1 MKIALRF
8 INIFFLFLNFFSCK
22 SPDKNFIS
30 SDPAVIAKGESFF
43 THECSGCHNFRQQG
57 IGPQLSGIT
66 SDASIEWIQNFI
78 KNPKHVIESG
88 DERGQ
93 MLFKKYKT
101 IMPSFPTLAEGD
113 VDAIIAFLNTHKPS
127 DKKSGDDSTALQ
139 NPIPDSIK
147 LSDLVVNLKL
157 IAQFPPSSDS
167 GKLPLTRI
175 TKMDHQ
181 PGNSAT
187 FVLDLRGKL
196 YKLENNRPAVYMD
209 MAKLRSSF
217 INKPGLATGFG
228 SFAFHPDFYKNGL
241 LYTTHTEPAGTAKAD
256 FTYPDSITVTL
267 QWVVTEWKTD
277 QPKAFPFSG
286 KGRELFR
293 VDMVQGI
300 HGLQEIAFNPL
311 SKKGDKDYG
320 MLYIGI
326 GDGGSVEKGYPFLI
340 HSTEKIWGSILRI
353 DPAGRNSSNGKYG
366 IPSDNPFVKN
376 ENVKTL
382 KEIYAYG
389 FRNPHRISWSQS
401 GQMLACNIGLTN
413 IESLYIIKPGSDC
426 GWPVREGGF
435 LLNPYGNLD
444 RVHSL
449 PPGDSTSH
457 FTYPVAQYDHD
468 EGKAISGGF
477 EYQGKDVPQLKGK
490 YFFGDIPTGRV
501 FFINMADLKHGN
513 FAPVNEWKVAI
524 NGVSKPLRELCGT
537 DRVDIHFGKDINGE
551 LYILT
556 KPDGKMYQLVSVVH

>member
-1 MKIALRF
+1 
-8 INIFFLFLNFFSCK
+8 
-22 SPDKNFIS
+22 
-30 SDPAVIAKGESFF
+30 
-43 THECSGCHNFRQQG
+43 
-57 IGPQLSGIT
+57 
-66 SDASIEWIQNFI
+66 
-78 KNPKHVIESG
+78 
-88 DERGQ
+88 
-93 MLFKKYKT
+93 
-101 IMPSFPTLAEGD
+101 
-113 VDAIIAFLNTHKPS
+113 
-127 DKKSGDDSTALQ
+127 
-139 NPIPDSIK
+139 
-147 LSDLVVNLKL
+147 
-157 IAQFPPSSDS
+157 
-167 GKLPLTRI
+167 
-175 TKMDHQ
+175 MDHQ
-181 PGNSAT
+181 PGNPAP

-256 FTYPDSITVTL
+256 FTYPDSIKVTL

-353 DPAGRNSSNGKYG
+353 DPAGRNGSNGKYG

-413 IESLYIIKPGSDC
+413 IESLYIIKPGNDC

-444 RVHSL
+444 MVHSL

-477 EYQGKDVPQLKGK
+477 EYQGKDVP
-490 YFFGDIPTGRV
+490 I
-501 FFINMADLKHGN
+501 
-513 FAPVNEWKVAI
+513 
-524 NGVSKPLRELCGT
+524 
-537 DRVDIHFGKDINGE
+537 
-551 LYILT
+551 
-556 KPDGKMYQLVSVVH
+556 

>member
-1 MKIALRF
+1 MKIAVGF
-8 INIFFLFLNFFSCK
+8 INIFFLFLYFVSCK
-22 SPDKNFIS
+22 SSDKNIIS

-66 SDASIEWIQNFI
+66 TETSVEWIHNFI
-78 KNPKHVIESG
+78 KNPKQLIESG
-88 DERGQ
+88 NERAQ
-93 MLFKKYKT
+93 MLFKKYQT
-101 IMPSFPTLAEGD
+101 IMPSFSALAEED
-113 VDAIIAFLNTHKPS
+113 IDAIIAFLNTHKPR
-127 DKKSGDDSTALQ
+127 DKKSGDDSTALN

-157 IAQFPPSSDS
+157 IVQFPPSSDS
-167 GKLPLTRI
+167 SKLPLTRI

-181 PGNSAT
+181 PKNAGT

-196 YKLENNRPAVYMD
+196 YKLENNKPVVYMD
-209 MAKLRSSF
+209 MAKLRPSF

-228 SFAFHPDFYKNGL
+228 SFAFHPDFNKNGL
-241 LYTTHTEPAGTAKAD
+241 LYTTHTEPAGTAIAD
-256 FTYPDSITVTL
+256 FSYPDSIKVTL

-277 QPKAFPFSG
+277 HPNAFPFSG
-286 KGRELFR
+286 KARELFR

-300 HGLQEIAFNPL
+300 HGIQEITFNPL
-311 SKKGDKDYG
+311 SKKDDKDYG

-340 HSTEKIWGSILRI
+340 HSIEKIWGSILRI
-353 DPAGRNSSNGKYG
+353 DPAGRNSGNGKYG
-366 IPSDNPFVKN
+366 IPADNPFAKN
-376 ENVKTL
+376 GDKKTL

-401 GQMLACNIGLTN
+401 GQMLVCNIGLTN

-426 GWPVREGGF
+426 GWPIREGRF

-444 RVHSL
+444 KVHPL
-449 PPGDSTSH
+449 PPGDSSYH
-457 FTYPVAQYDHD
+457 ITYPVAEYDHD

-490 YFFGDIPTGRV
+490 YFFGDIPTGRL
-501 FFINMADLKHGN
+501 FFVNMADLKQRIS
-513 FAPVNEWKVAI
+513 APVKEWKVAI
-524 NGVSKPLRELCGT
+524 NGVSKTLREICGT
-537 DRVDIHFGKDINGE
+537 DRVDLHFGKDANGE

-556 KPDGKMYQLVSVVH
+556 KPDGKLYQLVSTVH